1 MTIEAVT
8 EWHRRAK
15 PTPDA
20 RSFDVQLGCHIEE
33 FKEMLEALAFGGISA
48 VQVAELHAKLDALA
62 TLLKAG
68 HVRAHITN
76 RKELLDALA
85 DQVVTSA
92 GVAYRAGMSLSEAVR
107 RVNESNW
114 SKYEDGYPVFDRN
127 GKIGKGPNY
136 VPPNLDGLY

>member
-15 PTPDA
+15 PNPDA
-20 RSFDVQLGCHIEE
+20 RSFDVQLGCHLEE
-33 FKEMLEALAFGGISA
+33 VKEMLEVLVFNGIA
-48 VQVAELHAKLDALA
+48 GTEIYDLHLHLDTLSS
-62 TLLKAG
+62 LLKSG
-68 HVRAHITN
+68 HVRAHITS

-85 DQVVTSA
+85 DQVVTGA

-114 SKYEDGYPVFDRN
+114 SKYVEGHPVFDRN
-127 GKIGKGPNY
+127 GKIGKGPHY
-136 VPPNLDGLY
+136 KAPDLEGLY